1 MSSAKSSV
9 SRGVGKSRPPT
20 GCSRE
25 MTRSTEASARLRPIR
40 GTDGTVPAAWAAG
53 TAPSL
58 LWFPRSLNGVTLA
71 LQLQM
76 DTGEQTEGRE
86 RVAAPSHIIKRP
98 RLIRLMEQSGAR
110 VILLQAPAGYGKTT
124 LAREWSHTGGR
135 RASWLRCTPAASDVA
150 VLATDLIA
158 SLSRVLPNV
167 GTEIVQRIR
176 SSSDPHRLIDRLRE
190 LLLERVE
197 GWPASAWLVL
207 DDYHNVVANET
218 SDALIEGLVSDSTVR
233 LLVTS
238 RTRPSWASTRRV
250 LYGEILSVDRQDLSF
265 TPEETSQIVG
275 RHSSQLA
282 ELSKGWPAILGLAAR
297 VDNLP
302 PRRSRLPAEL
312 YAFFA
317 EELYQETSADL
328 QRALLALAVTPSLDV
343 EAIELAL
350 GAGSSR
356 ETIAES
362 ERLGFMQRDR
372 ESTLEIHPLL
382 RSFLIEKLS
391 TAESDDLQLL
401 PRTLGLGLLKLRRWD
416 DVFSIH
422 VSFPAAGLFLPLLEA
437 SLESLIE
444 DGRLD
449 TVRRWLE
456 HAAESGV
463 RHPLVDL
470 AEAKLAFRHGDHA
483 RAEVL
488 ASTAAEELG
497 ENHPARASALITVG
511 QAAILGDRTIVARTA
526 FERARTLAR
535 SSRDRREAL
544 IGDFFAA
551 LELEHAD
558 APEILQELELG
569 YTDAVDS
576 QTKLRL
582 ATARL
587 LVSASFGN
595 LEESINEARPLI
607 NLVERVD
614 DAYAT
619 TSFLYT
625 LAGMTTLAAR
635 YSHALTIARQAISIG
650 KDAALDFVVPHTQT
664 LVAAAQMGL
673 RDYVSAAST
682 LREVEEWASVTED
695 SFAEANGR
703 VFRARL
709 CLMQGRSG
717 LALDLLPTE
726 PATSYPLGLQA
737 ECSALRSL
745 ALACE
750 GDLKEAIVNSD
761 KVDSRRCEART
772 LRLVTRSVVGLQDQ
786 RLIADCSGEC
796 LRTAEST
803 GNLDSLVCAYR
814 AYPKLLS
821 AFARHTEFRSL
832 LVGLLARSK
841 DTALATRAGLQVS
854 SVVGA
859 ELLSPREHDVLRLLC
874 GGLAN
879 QEIAQELFI
888 SPSTVKVHLR
898 HIYGKLGVRG
908 RTQAVVRAR
917 DFGG

>member
-1 MSSAKSSV
+1 
-9 SRGVGKSRPPT
+9 
-20 GCSRE
+20 

-53 TAPSL
+53 TAPCL
-58 LWFPRSLNGVTLA
+58 LWFPRSLSAVNEVTLA
-71 LQLQM
+71 LQAQM
-76 DTGEQTEGRE
+76 DRGEQTENRE
-86 RVAAPSHIIKRP
+86 GVAAPSHMIERP

-110 VILLQAPAGYGKTT
+110 VIVLQAPAGYGKTT
-124 LAREWSHTGGR
+124 LAREWSRTGGR

-150 VLATDLIA
+150 VLATGLTA
-158 SLSRVLPNV
+158 ALSRVLPDV
-167 GTEIVQRIR
+167 GNAIVQRIR
-176 SSSDPHRLIDRLRE
+176 SSSDPHRLIDRLRG

-197 GWPASAWLVL
+197 GWPANAWLVL
-207 DDYHNVVANET
+207 DDYHNIVADEA

-238 RTRPSWASTRRV
+238 RTRPTWASTRRV
-250 LYGEILSVDRQDLSF
+250 LYGEILSMDRQDLSF
-265 TPEETSQIVG
+265 TREETRQILG
-275 RHSSQLA
+275 RNSSQLA
-282 ELSKGWPAILGLAAR
+282 ELSKGWPAIVGLAAR

-302 PRRSRLPAEL
+302 PPRSRLPAEL

-317 EELYQETSADL
+317 EELYQETSVDL

-343 EAIELAL
+343 ESIELAL
-350 GAGSSR
+350 GRNSSG
-356 ETIAES
+356 EILAEC
-362 ERLGFMQRDR
+362 ERLGFLQRDR

-391 TAESDDLQLL
+391 NTESDDLQLL

-422 VSFPAAGLFLPLLEA
+422 VSFPDAGLFLPLLEA
-437 SLESLIE
+437 SLENLIE

-449 TVRRWLE
+449 TIRRWLE
-456 HAAESGV
+456 HAAKSGV

-488 ASTAAEELG
+488 GSTAAEELG
-497 ENHPARASALITVG
+497 ENHPARASALITAG
-511 QAAILGDRTIVARTA
+511 QAAILGDRTVVARDF

-558 APEILQELELG
+558 APDILRELERG

-587 LVSASFGN
+587 LVSASFGS
-595 LEESINEARPLI
+595 LEESIAETRPLI

-625 LAGMTTLAAR
+625 LAGMSTLAAR
-635 YSHALTIARQAISIG
+635 YSQALAIARQAISIG
-650 KDAALDFVVPHTQT
+650 QEAALDFVVPHTQT

-673 RDYVSAAST
+673 RDYVSAANT
-682 LREVEEWASVTED
+682 LREVEEWASTTED
-695 SFAEANGR
+695 SFAEANGQ

-717 LALDLLPTE
+717 LALDLLSAE
-726 PATSYPLGLQA
+726 PASSFPLGLQA
-737 ECSALRSL
+737 EFRALRSL

-750 GDLKEAIVNSD
+750 GDLKAAIMNSD
-761 KVDSRRCEART
+761 KVNSRRCESRT
-772 LRLVTRSVVGLQDQ
+772 LRLVSRSVVRLQDPD
-786 RLIADCSGEC
+786 LIADCSDEC
-796 LRTAEST
+796 LRTAESN
-803 GNLDSLVCAYR
+803 GNLDSLVCGYR

-821 AFARHTEFRSL
+821 EFARHTEFRGL
-832 LVGLLARSK
+832 LVALLARSK
-841 DTALATRAGLQVS
+841 DTALANRAGLQAS
-854 SVVGA
+854 SIVGA

-898 HIYGKLGVRG
+898 HIYSKLGVRG
-908 RTQAVVRAR
+908 RTQAILRAR
-917 DFGG
+917 DFVGG